1 MIIRTKQFHQF
12 SNIDSFL
19 ISPRLHRLDMAHT
32 VTCEEEMSKQ
42 QRALVLESVGWIVTV
57 SDLLDAAKRV
67 HLSLIN
73 LVE

>member
-1 MIIRTKQFHQF
+1 
-12 SNIDSFL
+12 
-19 ISPRLHRLDMAHT
+19 MAHT